1 MRTCLSP
8 LRKNGKASRVNPALE
23 KQRWV
28 FRVAMELQNLFA
40 YVDAQPDAELAEIT
54 NEELVDR
61 YMRDRWYFR
70 YKREL
75 VLKGL
80 WKGPYP

>member
-1 MRTCLSP
+1 
-8 LRKNGKASRVNPALE
+8 
-23 KQRWV
+23 
-28 FRVAMELQNLFA
+28 MELQNLFA